1 MENRNWSN
9 KLIVLTLCTLC
20 LVFVVLLIGKNKSVY
35 QEVEEVNK
43 KIEVENKEQK
53 FEIWTINGGLEDTL
67 KEVLEEYKKLYPD
80 IKFIL
85 KTFKTEGYSEAILN
99 AAATNTLPDM
109 FYTWGDKELEEL
121 VKLDLVKELT
131 YQVKNNDIEGD
142 IVNNALKSYTFE
154 DRIYGFPVFG
164 WNAVLYCNQELFEKN
179 HLNYPRNYIDFLKTV
194 EIFKDKGITP
204 LVISGNEAWMG
215 SLYYMLLTLNEGS
228 VNTSIEIAKDNIF
241 FKRRPFVRGA
251 ELFKQL
257 IKLNPWQEGYENM
270 SATECVYS
278 FTRGEAAMMVNGSW
292 ASTSIDD
299 ASRSMIKGKVKVL
312 PFPVTKIK
320 LIDEG
325 VAGYS
330 DGFVLSKQSTLAGE
344 VDIELLYLDMVRSIS
359 DKAVMEKGMGMPVY
373 KNQYLAS
380 TNFETLKKCYQIFPK
395 SYYHSAY
402 DKLLPRTVVQ
412 KYNEAIL
419 EFIKGKIDVE
429 TFSKVITVKE
439 KMSLK

>member
-67 KEVLEEYKKLYPD
+67 KEVLEEHKKLYPD

-154 DRIYGFPVFG
+154 DRIY
-164 WNAVLYCNQELFEKN
+164 
-179 HLNYPRNYIDFLKTV
+179 
-194 EIFKDKGITP
+194 
-204 LVISGNEAWMG
+204 
-215 SLYYMLLTLNEGS
+215 
-228 VNTSIEIAKDNIF
+228 
-241 FKRRPFVRGA
+241 
-251 ELFKQL
+251 
-257 IKLNPWQEGYENM
+257 
-270 SATECVYS
+270 
-278 FTRGEAAMMVNGSW
+278 
-292 ASTSIDD
+292 
-299 ASRSMIKGKVKVL
+299 
-312 PFPVTKIK
+312 
-320 LIDEG
+320 
-325 VAGYS
+325 
-330 DGFVLSKQSTLAGE
+330 
-344 VDIELLYLDMVRSIS
+344 
-359 DKAVMEKGMGMPVY
+359 
-373 KNQYLAS
+373 
-380 TNFETLKKCYQIFPK
+380 
-395 SYYHSAY
+395 
-402 DKLLPRTVVQ
+402 
-412 KYNEAIL
+412 
-419 EFIKGKIDVE
+419 
-429 TFSKVITVKE
+429 
-439 KMSLK
+439 